1 MSYLASVTSGR
12 CGVWLVSYL
21 ASVVS
26 GKILRS
32 TALIHFGRPEQSPGI
47 YGRSLPDLKNPVDS
61 FSATRIFG
69 LLAVSL
75 PNEDSGSDIQNRFS
89 SKHSGSMRTNF
100 QFPKH
105 CSPHAL
111 FNRRIFCWQ
120 ASIKNVSQLPT
131 KPTSRHSH
139 SPKYSPS
146 PPHPNRIDDF
156 QWMNY
161 SMSAE

>member
-1 MSYLASVTSGR
+1 MLKRLASVVSGQVVSGQCR
-12 CGVWLVSYL
+12 IWPVWCL
-21 ASVVS
+21 AGVVS

-47 YGRSLPDLKNPVDS
+47 CGRSLPDLKNPVDS

-105 CSPHAL
+105 RSAQTL
-111 FNRRIFCWQ
+111 FTPYTVQQ
-120 ASIKNVSQLPT
+120 ANFLLAGK
-131 KPTSRHSH
+131 H
-139 SPKYSPS
+139 
-146 PPHPNRIDDF
+146 
-156 QWMNY
+156 
-161 SMSAE
+161 